1 MADDTGGV
9 FDGLKSFI
17 SEFGSTLAETFK
29 TNFNTALI
37 IDTIQEVDLGAKEV
51 AKSFGLGAESV
62 LEIKSAMADAVKEV
76 AIYGKTFKDIA
87 ELQEKIGESVGR
99 NIIMSTDNYSKLFGM
114 AQVTGQDAA
123 STVFKLKEFGVSI
136 YNVNTEMQS
145 VIDSARE
152 MGVNASI
159 VSSKVLENL
168 DKLNTFNFSD
178 GVEGLARMAA
188 FATATRTDM
197 NQIFNLSEKVYNP
210 EGAIQ
215 TAAALQ
221 RLGVAQTD
229 LLNPLRLMDLSAND
243 PEELQRQI
251 SELGRSFV
259 ELNEKGRFQIA
270 PGEVRRLKEIS
281 RELGIGYNEMVKMSI
296 GGAEL
301 ERKLSSIKFPD
312 FVSEEQKMLISN
324 MAEMKDGKYVI
335 QYQGEERDVSEV
347 LNNLPDKDAF
357 DKLIESGRPKSIE
370 ELAKEQVSYLDQIN
384 RTLLAAGGQI
394 PYAVAATK
402 TATDTVDMYVKGTQA
417 VYKGITSIPQKD
429 IRETLDKTSMDII
442 NTLTKAVKGEAG
454 INDVLMSISEAGS
467 ETANLLNTGFKSGLE
482 NTIEGFK
489 KISESNNS
497 ITNLLTAMIEKLGK
511 TVLEAENINPA
522 NITVTNPI
530 PQTTTPLNV
539 ETITPTTTQ
548 QTMTTTQ
555 NSNISLNVTLSA
567 PPNVDTAQLEK
578 ILKDPMFQQKMTEAV
593 NMAMTNQNLTT
604 R

>member
-1 MADDTGGV
+1 MADETGGV

-29 TNFNTALI
+29 ANFNTTLI
-37 IDTIQEVDLGAKEV
+37 VDTIQEVDLGAKEV

-62 LEIKSAMADAVKEV
+62 LEIKTAMADAVKEV
-76 AIYGKTFKDIA
+76 AIYGKTFTDIA
-87 ELQEKIGESVGR
+87 NLQQRIGESVGR
-99 NIIMSTDNYSKLFGM
+99 NIIMSTDNYAKLF
-114 AQVTGQDAA
+114 ATSQVTGQDA
-123 STVFKLKEFGVSI
+123 SRLVKDLKDAGISL

-152 MGVNASI
+152 MGVNAS
-159 VSSKVLENL
+159 VVTTAVLNNL
-168 DKLNTFNFSD
+168 DKLNTYNFSN

-197 NQIFNLSEKVYNP
+197 REVFAFSEKVYNP

-243 PEELQRQI
+243 PEELQKQI

-259 ELNEKGRFQIA
+259 ELNEKGKFQIA
-270 PGEVRRLKEIS
+270 PGEVRRLREIS
-281 RELGIGYNEMVKMSI
+281 KELGIGYNEMVKMSI

-301 ERKLSSIKFPD
+301 ERKLTNIKFPD

-384 RTLLAAGGQI
+384 RTLLEAGGQI
-394 PYAVAATK
+394 PYAIAATK
-402 TATDTVDMYVKGTQA
+402 TATDTVDMYVKGTQS
-417 VYKGITSIPQKD
+417 VYKGMTSIPQKD

-454 INDVLMSISEAGS
+454 ISDVLMSISEAGS
-467 ETANLLNTGFKSGLE
+467 ETANLLNTGFKTGLE

-511 TVLEAENINPA
+511 TVLEVENIDPS

-530 PQTTTPLNV
+530 PQANIPLNV

-555 NSNISLNVTLSA
+555 NSNISLNLTLSA

-578 ILKDPMFQQKMTEAV
+578 ILKDPMFQQKMTGAI
-593 NMAMTNQNLTT
+593 NMAMNNQNLTI

>member
-1 MADDTGGV
+1 MADETGGIL
-9 FDGLKSFI
+9 DGLKNFM
-17 SEFGSTLAETFK
+17 SEFGSTLVETFK
-29 TNFNTALI
+29 SNFNTAFI
-37 IDTIQEVDLGAKEV
+37 IETIQEVDLGAKEV

-62 LEIKSAMADAVKEV
+62 LEIKKAMADAVKEV
-76 AIYGKTFKDIA
+76 AIYGKTFTDIA
-87 ELQEKIGESVGR
+87 ELQERIGESVGR
-99 NIIMSTDNYSKLFGM
+99 NIIMSTDNYSKLFSTL
-114 AQVTGQDAA
+114 QVTGQDA
-123 STVFKLKEFGVSI
+123 TLTLIKLKDAGVSL

-152 MGVNASI
+152 MGVNANV
-159 VSSKVLENL
+159 VSEKVLSNL
-168 DKLNTFNFSD
+168 DKLNTYNFSD

-197 NQIFNLSEKVYNP
+197 NQVFNFSEKVYNP

-221 RLGVAQTD
+221 RLGVTQTD

-243 PEELQRQI
+243 PEELQKQI

-281 RELGIGYNEMVKMSI
+281 KELGIGYNEMVKMSI

-301 ERKLSSIKFPD
+301 ERKLTNIKFPD

-335 QYQGEERDVSEV
+335 QYEGEERDVSEV

-417 VYKGITSIPQKD
+417 LYKGMTSIPQKD

-489 KISESNNS
+489 KISESNND
-497 ITNLLTAMIEKLGK
+497 ITNLLTVMIEKLGK

-593 NMAMTNQNLTT
+593 NTAMNNQNLTI

>member
-1 MADDTGGV
+1 MADETGGIL
-9 FDGLKSFI
+9 DGLKNFM
-17 SEFGSTLAETFK
+17 SEFGSTLVETFK
-29 TNFNTALI
+29 SNFNTAFI
-37 IDTIQEVDLGAKEV
+37 IETIQEVDLGAKEV

-62 LEIKSAMADAVKEV
+62 LEIKKAMADAVKEV
-76 AIYGKTFKDIA
+76 AIYGKTFEHIA
-87 ELQEKIGESVGR
+87 ELQERIGESVGR
-99 NIIMSTDNYSKLFGM
+99 NIIMSTDNYSKLFSTL
-114 AQVTGQDAA
+114 QVTGQDA
-123 STVFKLKEFGVSI
+123 TLTLIKLKDAGVSL

-152 MGVNASI
+152 MGVNANV
-159 VSSKVLENL
+159 VSEKVLSNL
-168 DKLNTFNFSD
+168 DKLNTYNFSD

-197 NQIFNLSEKVYNP
+197 NQVFNFSEKVYNP

-221 RLGVAQTD
+221 RLGVTQTD

-243 PEELQRQI
+243 PEELQKQI

-281 RELGIGYNEMVKMSI
+281 KELGIGYNEMVKMSI

-301 ERKLSSIKFPD
+301 ERKLTNIKFPD

-335 QYQGEERDVSEV
+335 QYEGEERDVSEV

-417 VYKGITSIPQKD
+417 LYKGMTSIPQKD

-489 KISESNNS
+489 KISESNND
-497 ITNLLTAMIEKLGK
+497 ITNLLTVMIEKLGK

-593 NMAMTNQNLTT
+593 NTAMNNQNLTI

>member
-1 MADDTGGV
+1 MADETGGV

-29 TNFNTALI
+29 ANFNTALI
-37 IDTIQEVDLGAKEV
+37 VDTIQEVDLGAKEV

-62 LEIKSAMADAVKEV
+62 LEIKTAMADAVKEV
-76 AIYGKTFKDIA
+76 AIYGKTFTDIA
-87 ELQEKIGESVGR
+87 NLQQRIGESVGR
-99 NIIMSTDNYSKLFGM
+99 NIIMSTDNYAKLF
-114 AQVTGQDAA
+114 ATSQVTGQDA
-123 STVFKLKEFGVSI
+123 SRLVKDLKDAGISL

-152 MGVNASI
+152 MGVNAS
-159 VSSKVLENL
+159 VVASTVLSNL
-168 DKLNTFNFSD
+168 DKLNTYNFSD

-197 NQIFNLSEKVYNP
+197 REVFAFSEKVYNP

-243 PEELQRQI
+243 PEELQKQI

-259 ELNEKGRFQIA
+259 ELNEKGKFQIA
-270 PGEVRRLKEIS
+270 PGEVRRLREIS
-281 RELGIGYNEMVKMSI
+281 KELGIGYNEMVKMSI

-301 ERKLSSIKFPD
+301 ERKLTNIKFPD

-324 MAEMKDGKYVI
+324 MAEMNKDGKYVI

-454 INDVLMSISEAGS
+454 INDVLRSISEAGS
-467 ETANLLNTGFKSGLE
+467 ETANLLNTGFKTGLE

-511 TVLEAENINPA
+511 TVLEVENIDPA

-530 PQTTTPLNV
+530 PQTTIPLNI
-539 ETITPTTTQ
+539 ETITTPQTQ
-548 QTMTTTQ
+548 NTTTTQ
-555 NSNISLNVTLSA
+555 NSNISLNLTLSA

-578 ILKDPMFQQKMTEAV
+578 VLKDPMFQQKMVDAV
-593 NMAMTNQNLTT
+593 NSAANNQNLTT

>member
-1 MADDTGGV
+1 MADETGGIL
-9 FDGLKSFI
+9 DGLKNFM
-17 SEFGSTLAETFK
+17 SEFGSTLVETFK
-29 TNFNTALI
+29 SNFNTAFI
-37 IDTIQEVDLGAKEV
+37 IETIQEVDLGAKEV

-62 LEIKSAMADAVKEV
+62 LEIKKAMADAVKEV
-76 AIYGKTFKDIA
+76 AIYGKTFTHIA
-87 ELQEKIGESVGR
+87 ELQERIGESVGR
-99 NIIMSTDNYSKLFGM
+99 NIIMSTDNYSKLFSTL
-114 AQVTGQDAA
+114 QVTGQDA
-123 STVFKLKEFGVSI
+123 SLTLIKLKDAGVSL

-152 MGVNASI
+152 MGVNASV
-159 VSSKVLENL
+159 VSEKVLSNL
-168 DKLNTFNFSD
+168 DKLNTYNFSD

-197 NQIFNLSEKVYNP
+197 NQVFNFSEKVYNP

-221 RLGVAQTD
+221 RLGVTQTD

-243 PEELQRQI
+243 PEELQKQI

-281 RELGIGYNEMVKMSI
+281 KELGIGYNEMVKMSI

-301 ERKLSSIKFPD
+301 ERKLTNIKFPD

-335 QYQGEERDVSEV
+335 QYEGEERDVSEV

-417 VYKGITSIPQKD
+417 LYKGMTSIPQKD

-489 KISESNNS
+489 KISESNND
-497 ITNLLTAMIEKLGK
+497 ITNLLTVMIEKLGK

-593 NMAMTNQNLTT
+593 NTAMNNQNLTT

>member
-1 MADDTGGV
+1 MADETGGIL
-9 FDGLKSFI
+9 DGLKNFM
-17 SEFGSTLAETFK
+17 SEFGSTLVETFK
-29 TNFNTALI
+29 SNFNTAFI
-37 IDTIQEVDLGAKEV
+37 IETIQEVDLGAKEV

-62 LEIKSAMADAVKEV
+62 LEIKKAMADAVKEV
-76 AIYGKTFKDIA
+76 AIYGKTFTDIA
-87 ELQEKIGESVGR
+87 ELQERIGESVGR
-99 NIIMSTDNYSKLFGM
+99 NIIMSTDNYSKLFSTL
-114 AQVTGQDAA
+114 QVTGQDA
-123 STVFKLKEFGVSI
+123 SLTLIKLKDAGVSL

-152 MGVNASI
+152 MGVNASV
-159 VSSKVLENL
+159 VSEKVLSNL
-168 DKLNTFNFSD
+168 DKLNTYNFSD

-197 NQIFNLSEKVYNP
+197 NQVFNFSEKVYNP

-221 RLGVAQTD
+221 RLGVTQTD

-243 PEELQRQI
+243 PEELQKQI

-281 RELGIGYNEMVKMSI
+281 KELGIGYNEMVKMSI

-301 ERKLSSIKFPD
+301 ERKLTNIKFPD

-335 QYQGEERDVSEV
+335 QYEGEERDVSEV

-417 VYKGITSIPQKD
+417 LYKGMTSIPQKD

-489 KISESNNS
+489 KISESNND
-497 ITNLLTAMIEKLGK
+497 ITNLLTVMIEKLGK

-593 NMAMTNQNLTT
+593 NTAMNNQNLTI

>member
-1 MADDTGGV
+1 MADETGGIL
-9 FDGLKSFI
+9 DGLKNFM
-17 SEFGSTLAETFK
+17 SEFGSTLVETFK
-29 TNFNTALI
+29 SNFNTAFI
-37 IDTIQEVDLGAKEV
+37 IETIQEVDLGAKKV

-62 LEIKSAMADAVKEV
+62 LEIKKAMADAVKEV
-76 AIYGKTFKDIA
+76 AIYGKTFEHIA
-87 ELQEKIGESVGR
+87 ELQERIGESVGR
-99 NIIMSTDNYSKLFGM
+99 NIIMSTDNYSKLFSTL
-114 AQVTGQDAA
+114 QVTGQDA
-123 STVFKLKEFGVSI
+123 TLTLIKLKDAGVSL

-152 MGVNASI
+152 MGVNANV
-159 VSSKVLENL
+159 VSEKVLSNL
-168 DKLNTFNFSD
+168 DKLNTYNFSD

-197 NQIFNLSEKVYNP
+197 NQVFNFSEKVYNP

-221 RLGVAQTD
+221 RLGVTQTD

-243 PEELQRQI
+243 PEELQKQI

-281 RELGIGYNEMVKMSI
+281 KELGIGYNEIVKMSI

-301 ERKLSSIKFPD
+301 ERKLTNIKFPD

-335 QYQGEERDVSEV
+335 QYEGEERDVSEV

-417 VYKGITSIPQKD
+417 LYKGMTSIPQKD

-489 KISESNNS
+489 KISESNND
-497 ITNLLTAMIEKLGK
+497 ITNLLTVMIEKLGK

-593 NMAMTNQNLTT
+593 NTAMNNQNLTI

>member
-1 MADDTGGV
+1 MADETGGIL
-9 FDGLKSFI
+9 DGLKNFM
-17 SEFGSTLAETFK
+17 SEFGSTLVETFK
-29 TNFNTALI
+29 SNFNTAFI
-37 IDTIQEVDLGAKEV
+37 IETIQEVDLGAKEV

-62 LEIKSAMADAVKEV
+62 LEIKKAMADAVKEV
-76 AIYGKTFKDIA
+76 AIYGKTFEDIA
-87 ELQEKIGESVGR
+87 ELQERIGESVGR
-99 NIIMSTDNYSKLFGM
+99 NIIMSTDNYSKLFSTL
-114 AQVTGQDAA
+114 QVTGQDA
-123 STVFKLKEFGVSI
+123 TLTLIKLKDAGVSL

-152 MGVNASI
+152 MGVNANV
-159 VSSKVLENL
+159 VSEKVLSNL
-168 DKLNTFNFSD
+168 DKLNTYNFSD

-197 NQIFNLSEKVYNP
+197 NQVFNFSEKVYNP

-221 RLGVAQTD
+221 RLGVTQTD

-243 PEELQRQI
+243 PEELQKQI

-281 RELGIGYNEMVKMSI
+281 KELGIGYNEMVKMSI

-301 ERKLSSIKFPD
+301 ERKLTNIKFPD

-335 QYQGEERDVSEV
+335 QYEGEERDVSEV

-417 VYKGITSIPQKD
+417 LYKGMTSIPQKD

-489 KISESNNS
+489 KISESNND
-497 ITNLLTAMIEKLGK
+497 ITNLLTVMIEKLGK

-593 NMAMTNQNLTT
+593 NTAMNNQNLTI

>member
-1 MADDTGGV
+1 MADETGGIL
-9 FDGLKSFI
+9 DGLKNFM
-17 SEFGSTLAETFK
+17 SEFGSTLVETFK
-29 TNFNTALI
+29 SNFNTAFI
-37 IDTIQEVDLGAKEV
+37 IETIQEVDLGAKKV

-62 LEIKSAMADAVKEV
+62 LEIKKAMADAVKEV
-76 AIYGKTFKDIA
+76 AIYGKTFEHIA
-87 ELQEKIGESVGR
+87 ELQERIGESVGR
-99 NIIMSTDNYSKLFGM
+99 NIIMSTDNYSKLFSTL
-114 AQVTGQDAA
+114 QVTGQDA
-123 STVFKLKEFGVSI
+123 TLTLIKLKDAGVSL

-152 MGVNASI
+152 MGVNANV
-159 VSSKVLENL
+159 VSEKVLSNL
-168 DKLNTFNFSD
+168 DKLNTYNFSD

-197 NQIFNLSEKVYNP
+197 NQVFNFSEKVYNP

-221 RLGVAQTD
+221 RLGVTQTD

-243 PEELQRQI
+243 PEELQKQI

-281 RELGIGYNEMVKMSI
+281 KELGIGYNEMVKMSI

-301 ERKLSSIKFPD
+301 ERKLTNIKFPD

-335 QYQGEERDVSEV
+335 QYEGEERDVSEV

-417 VYKGITSIPQKD
+417 LYKGMTSIPQKD

-489 KISESNNS
+489 KISESNND
-497 ITNLLTAMIEKLGK
+497 ITNLLTVMIEKLGK

-593 NMAMTNQNLTT
+593 NTAMNNQNLTI

>member
-1 MADDTGGV
+1 MADETGGI
-9 FDGLKSFI
+9 FDGLKNFM

-29 TNFNTALI
+29 SNFNTALI

-62 LEIKSAMADAVKEV
+62 LEIKTAMADAVKEV

-87 ELQEKIGESVGR
+87 ELQERIGESVGR
-99 NIIMSTDNYSKLFGM
+99 NIIMSTDNYSKLFST

-123 STVFKLKEFGVSI
+123 STLIKLKDAGVSL

-152 MGVNASI
+152 MGVNASA
-159 VSSKVLENL
+159 VSDKVLSNL
-168 DKLNTFNFSD
+168 DKLNTYNFSD

-197 NQIFNLSEKVYNP
+197 NQVFNFSEKVYNP

-281 RELGIGYNEMVKMSI
+281 KELGIGYNEMVKMSI

-301 ERKLSSIKFPD
+301 ERKLTNIKFPD

-335 QYQGEERDVSEV
+335 QYEGEERDVSEV

-593 NMAMTNQNLTT
+593 NMAMNNQNLTT

>member
-1 MADDTGGV
+1 MADETGGIL
-9 FDGLKSFI
+9 DGLKNFM
-17 SEFGSTLAETFK
+17 SEFGSTLVETFK
-29 TNFNTALI
+29 SNFNTAFI
-37 IDTIQEVDLGAKEV
+37 IETIQEVDLGAKEV

-62 LEIKSAMADAVKEV
+62 LEIKKAMADAVKEV
-76 AIYGKTFKDIA
+76 AIYGKTFTDIA
-87 ELQEKIGESVGR
+87 ELQERIGESVGR
-99 NIIMSTDNYSKLFGM
+99 NIIMSTDNYSKLFSTL
-114 AQVTGQDAA
+114 QVTSQDAS
-123 STVFKLKEFGVSI
+123 STLIKLKDAGVSL

-152 MGVNASI
+152 MGVNASV
-159 VSSKVLENL
+159 VSEKVLSNL
-168 DKLNTFNFSD
+168 DKLNTYNFSD

-197 NQIFNLSEKVYNP
+197 NQVFNFSEKVYNP

-221 RLGVAQTD
+221 RLGVTQTD

-243 PEELQRQI
+243 PEELQKQI

-281 RELGIGYNEMVKMSI
+281 KELGIGYNEMVKMSI

-301 ERKLSSIKFPD
+301 ERKLTNIKFPD

-335 QYQGEERDVSEV
+335 QYEGEERDVSEV

-417 VYKGITSIPQKD
+417 LYKGMTSIPQKD

-489 KISESNNS
+489 KISESNND
-497 ITNLLTAMIEKLGK
+497 ITNLLTVMIEKLGK

-593 NMAMTNQNLTT
+593 NTAMNNQNLTI

>member
-1 MADDTGGV
+1 MADETGGV

-29 TNFNTALI
+29 ANFNTALI
-37 IDTIQEVDLGAKEV
+37 VDTIQEVDLGAKEV

-62 LEIKSAMADAVKEV
+62 LEIKTAMADAVKEV
-76 AIYGKTFKDIA
+76 AIYGKTFTDIA
-87 ELQEKIGESVGR
+87 NLQQRIGESVGR
-99 NIIMSTDNYSKLFGM
+99 NIIMSTDNYAKLF
-114 AQVTGQDAA
+114 ATSQVTGQDA
-123 STVFKLKEFGVSI
+123 SRLVKDLKDAGISL

-152 MGVNASI
+152 MGVNAS
-159 VSSKVLENL
+159 VVASTVLSNL
-168 DKLNTFNFSD
+168 DKLNTYNFSD

-197 NQIFNLSEKVYNP
+197 NQVFNFAEKVYNP

-243 PEELQRQI
+243 PEELQKQI

-281 RELGIGYNEMVKMSI
+281 KELGIGYNEMVKMSI

-301 ERKLSSIKFPD
+301 ERKLTNIKFPD

-324 MAEMKDGKYVI
+324 MAEMNKDGKYVI

-467 ETANLLNTGFKSGLE
+467 ETANLLNTGFKTGLE

-511 TVLEAENINPA
+511 TVLEVENIDPA

-530 PQTTTPLNV
+530 PQTTIPLNI
-539 ETITPTTTQ
+539 ETITTPQTQ
-548 QTMTTTQ
+548 NTTTTQ
-555 NSNISLNVTLSA
+555 NSNISLNLTLSA

-578 ILKDPMFQQKMTEAV
+578 VLKDPMFQQKMVDAV
-593 NMAMTNQNLTT
+593 NSAANNQNLTT